1 MIVISCIQ
9 QTWSPFISRSLS
21 CSSFSSGEAWSI
33 LGGRVLH
40 PGTNWRVYRPNQ
52 GCLPLNSSSPP
63 LQGQEKGHYWA
74 LYHCLHMHRW
84 RLWEQCVSTANMAPS
99 WDCYAAYS
107 CSKKSHLVESPC
119 CALFPSALQSRTL
132 ITYGQFSILAT
143 GELQVEVRLLARV
156 YNISHDH

>member
-1 MIVISCIQ
+1 MSLYL
-9 QTWSPFISRSLS
+9 SLS
-21 CSSFSSGEAWSI
+21 FLFLSLSSSFSSGEAWSI
-33 LGGRVLH
+33 LGGRVIH

-99 WDCYAAYS
+99 WDCYGSSMLLIPAQRRATLWSYQS
-107 CSKKSHLVESPC
+107 AC

-143 GELQVEVRLLARV
+143 GELQVEVRLLAWV
-156 YNISHDH
+156 DNISHDH